1 MNASGAECHRTP
13 RVWVEI
19 RRAWSLS
26 FLRTR
31 TQLLWGVG
39 QGSNRTPGEE
49 LEPGPQQAPT
59 PLSWLSP
66 YHPRPHIPSTPPA
79 TPGGDTMFQ
88 KGGQDTWENSPSH
101 HQSHTQ
107 GSCQI
112 PNSEEKQPGKH
123 AEMIREK
130 HRSSLSELMEH

>member
-1 MNASGAECHRTP
+1 MPQNTKGMGRDKK
-13 RVWVEI
+13 
-19 RRAWSLS
+19 SLES
-26 FLRTR
+26 LISQDTY
-31 TQLLWGVG
+31 LLWGVG
-39 QGSNRTPGEE
+39 RGSNRTPREE
-49 LEPGPQQAPT
+49 QEPGHQQARM

-79 TPGGDTMFQ
+79 TSGGDTMFQ

-101 HQSHTQ
+101 HRSHTQ

-123 AEMIREK
+123 AEMIWEK
-130 HRSSLSELMEH
+130 HRSSLLS